1 MDHVLFSAL
10 LPKAHKAQSF
20 FTVCY
25 YRTRLHAARLRA
37 GMKNGVPLE
46 QPTRVESKARRNT
59 SARCYW
65 LALFTN
71 YTAA

>member
-25 YRTRLHAARLRA
+25 YRTRLHAAWLRA
-37 GMKNGVPLE
+37 GMKNGVPPGTAHAGGE
-46 QPTRVESKARRNT
+46 EGRRNT
-59 SARCYW
+59 SARRYW
-65 LALFTN
+65 FALVTN
-71 YTAA
+71 CTAA